1 MENNMIM
8 VTSASDYT
16 LVINVPEISLHR
28 TWKKRG
34 AKYPI
39 DRKILV
45 QAYYDPAVESLFRDG
60 MLTTDDVNFLKE
72 VGLMEEDGTTEVIV
86 LTEGLLNRFVK
97 VMPLVEV
104 KKELAKLSRTQ
115 LEELADYAVEH
126 YTDLQMDRI
135 ELFSK
140 ATGKNLM
147 KAIDHYRRT
156 QEG

>member
-16 LVINVPEISLHR
+16 LVINVPEISLHK

-60 MLTTDDVNFLKE
+60 MLTTDDANFLME
-72 VGLMEEDGTTEVIV
+72 VGLMEEDGTTEIIV